1 MYKCFKNHTLVLL
14 YICTSC
20 YCHCCCLTIA
30 GQGRIGAV
38 SDLSIF
44 LSATLG
50 GLPVS
55 GLSNGLGHIVWSTG
69 QPRQSA
75 PCLNSNPNPE
85 CSFCNATLVEMN
97 IIISIDCTVC
107 IIYISLQSCSQ
118 NWKFVA
124 KGFVEFYKS
133 CLFLVVHESL
143 WLYYTDPV
151 CGQSETAKETFPQI
165 QLHPLS
171 LLLCLCIL
179 GDLLSEIGGHLGM
192 AVACSNSDTPGKTI
206 QVLERGNLWVSLVSF
221 NTE

>member
-1 MYKCFKNHTLVLL
+1 MT
-14 YICTSC
+14 
-20 YCHCCCLTIA
+20 
-30 GQGRIGAV
+30 GQGGVWAV

-85 CSFCNATLVEMN
+85 CSFCDATLVEMN

-151 CGQSETAKETFPQI
+151 CGRSETAKKYFSSNSASS
-165 QLHPLS
+165 S
-171 LLLCLCIL
+171 LIPSFSLVLLCLCIL
-179 GDLLSEIGGHLGM
+179 GDPFSEIRGHLGM

-221 NTE
+221 YTE